1 MVTFGSG
8 AAGHLTGANLG
19 NGTYALTANYDDAL
33 QFTSLTL
40 TNVSLGTT
48 VFATQRGY
56 DPVGVVT
63 SVNTTL
69 ANGTDNQVFCYD
81 SLNRLVWAGST
92 GTPNCSRTLTPG
104 TLSSAQYTATYAY
117 DATNRLT
124 SGSLGTLSY
133 GDSSHFHAATSSS
146 SGETAT
152 YDAAGDMQCR
162 APTSAVTCAGTTPTG
177 AHL

>member
-1 MVTFGSG
+1 MQPTSLTYSDGEVFAPQYNGDGWLTAATTTPSGGSQVNLLTNVSYSGTGG

-19 NGTYALTANYDDAL
+19 NGTYALSASYDDAL

-48 VFATQRGY
+48 LFATQRSY

-63 SVNTTL
+63 SVTTTL

-92 GTPNCSRTLTPG
+92 GTPNC
-104 TLSSAQYTATYAY
+104 
-117 DATNRLT
+117 
-124 SGSLGTLSY
+124 
-133 GDSSHFHAATSSS
+133 
-146 SGETAT
+146 
-152 YDAAGDMQCR
+152 
-162 APTSAVTCAGTTPTG
+162 
-177 AHL
+177 